1 MPRLFAQNGA
11 AYLVNRGGVAEIGP
25 SLRDRLE
32 LPMRL
37 LIALAAGIGLAFLAE
52 YLDNRVRSRED
63 VEELGLTV
71 VGEIPKQ

>member
-1 MPRLFAQNGA
+1 
-11 AYLVNRGGVAEIGP
+11 
-25 SLRDRLE
+25 
-32 LPMRL
+32 MRL